1 MCEQILVGGCRGSDA
16 ININVNI
23 HINIKHQAITLIL
36 RNAFIILRFL
46 TAYIGVWP
54 LMSVLAGLLRS

>member
-16 ININVNI
+16 INVNI

-36 RNAFIILRFL
+36 RNAFIMLRFL

>member
-16 ININVNI
+16 INVN
-23 HINIKHQAITLIL
+23 INIKHQAITLIL

>member
-16 ININVNI
+16 INVNI
-23 HINIKHQAITLIL
+23 NINIKHQAITLIL

>member
-16 ININVNI
+16 INVNI
-23 HINIKHQAITLIL
+23 NTNIKHQAITLIL